1 VLSGATAGWSS
12 SAAEHP
18 EVENPW
24 GQISLKGIIMSMTVK
39 TQVNGEKAKLSLR
52 GRFDFTAH
60 REFRQ
65 GYESVLQQPGIK
77 GLEVDLGGVDYIDSS
92 ALGMLLLLKESAE
105 HGRAQLALTNCTGS
119 VRRVLD
125 VANFGKLFSLS

>member
-1 VLSGATAGWSS
+1 MA
-12 SAAEHP
+12 
-18 EVENPW
+18 
-24 GQISLKGIIMSMTVK
+24 MTVK
-39 TQVNGEKAKLSLR
+39 TQIAGEKAQLSLS

-60 REFRQ
+60 CEFRQ
-65 GYESVLQQPGIK
+65 SYEDVLKQA
-77 GLEVDLGGVDYIDSS
+77 GLRGLAVDLSGVDYIDSS

-105 HGRAQLALTNCTGS
+105 RSQLQLSLVNCTGS

>member
-1 VLSGATAGWSS
+1 MA
-12 SAAEHP
+12 
-18 EVENPW
+18 
-24 GQISLKGIIMSMTVK
+24 ISVK
-39 TQVNGEKAKLSLR
+39 TEISGEQAKLSLS

-65 GYESVLQQPGIK
+65 GCEGALSQSSIT

-92 ALGMLLLLKESAE
+92 ALGMLLLLKENVD
-105 HGRAQLALTNCTGS
+105 RAQCRLTLTNCHGP

>member
-1 VLSGATAGWSS
+1 MT
-12 SAAEHP
+12 
-18 EVENPW
+18 
-24 GQISLKGIIMSMTVK
+24 MTVK
-39 TQVNGEKAKLSLR
+39 TQVTGEKAKLSLS

-65 GYESVLQQPGIK
+65 SYEDVLRQSGVA

-92 ALGMLLLLKESAE
+92 ALGMLLLLKENVERS
-105 HGRAQLALTNCTGS
+105 RLQLVLTNCRGS

>member
-1 VLSGATAGWSS
+1 
-12 SAAEHP
+12 
-18 EVENPW
+18 
-24 GQISLKGIIMSMTVK
+24 MTVK
-39 TQVNGEKAKLSLR
+39 TQVVGNGAKLSLS

-65 GYESVLQQPGIK
+65 SYENVLQQPGIA

-105 HGRAQLALTNCTGS
+105 RGNLRLALTNCTGS

>member
-1 VLSGATAGWSS
+1 MA
-12 SAAEHP
+12 
-18 EVENPW
+18 
-24 GQISLKGIIMSMTVK
+24 MTVK
-39 TQVNGEKAKLSLR
+39 MQVTGEKAKLSLS

-65 GYESVLQQPGIK
+65 SYEDALKQPGVA

-92 ALGMLLLLKESAE
+92 ALGMLLLLKEGVE
-105 HGRAQLALTNCTGS
+105 RGRLRLALTNCNGS

>member
-1 VLSGATAGWSS
+1 MA
-12 SAAEHP
+12 
-18 EVENPW
+18 
-24 GQISLKGIIMSMTVK
+24 MTVK
-39 TQVNGEKAKLSLR
+39 TQVTGEKAKLSLS
-52 GRFDFTAH
+52 GRFDFAAH

-65 GYESVLQQPGIK
+65 GYENALRQPGIK
-77 GLEVDLGGVDYIDSS
+77 GLEVDLGDVDYIDSS

-105 HGRAQLALTNCTGS
+105 RGNAQLALTNCTGA

>member
-1 VLSGATAGWSS
+1 MG
-12 SAAEHP
+12 
-18 EVENPW
+18 
-24 GQISLKGIIMSMTVK
+24 MTVK
-39 TQVNGEKAKLSLR
+39 TQVTGEKAKLSLN

-65 GYESVLQQPGIK
+65 GYEGALKQPGVT

-105 HGRAQLALTNCTGS
+105 RNRTHLALINCTGS

>member
-1 VLSGATAGWSS
+1 MG
-12 SAAEHP
+12 
-18 EVENPW
+18 
-24 GQISLKGIIMSMTVK
+24 MTVK
-39 TQVNGEKAKLSLR
+39 TQMAGEKAKLSLS

-65 GYESVLQQPGIK
+65 GYESALKQAGVT

-92 ALGMLLLLKESAE
+92 ALGMLLMLKENAE
-105 HGRAQLALTNCTGS
+105 REKMRLVLTNCTGS

-125 VANFGKLFSLS
+125 IANFGKLFTLS